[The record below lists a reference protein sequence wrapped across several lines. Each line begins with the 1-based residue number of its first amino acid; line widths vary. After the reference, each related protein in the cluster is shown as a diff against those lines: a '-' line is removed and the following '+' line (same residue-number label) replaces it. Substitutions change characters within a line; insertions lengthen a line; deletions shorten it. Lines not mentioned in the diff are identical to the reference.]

1 MTEEQLKT
9 NIARNIA
16 TLRKKKGLTQTELAE
31 KLSYSDKSVS
41 KWERAEGIPDALV
54 LTNMAELFG
63 VTLNELVADE
73 LPAEKIPT
81 EQHPHRRKVKIIV
94 PIIAAILPLLLGTI
108 AYTVLSILFP
118 LNTRLWLIFVYAA
131 AVSAIIL
138 IVFGHIWWNKVF
150 GGVFVSSLIWI
161 TATCVFLT
169 LRVHK
174 IWLVFTV
181 AAVLQILTILWY
193 IVLPGKNPKNIILK
207 KKKGKDSK

>member
-73 LPAEKIPT
+73 LPAENIPT

-138 IVFGHIWWNKVF
+138 IVFGHI
-150 GGVFVSSLIWI
+150 
-161 TATCVFLT
+161 
-169 LRVHK
+169 
-174 IWLVFTV
+174 
-181 AAVLQILTILWY
+181 
-193 IVLPGKNPKNIILK
+193 
-207 KKKGKDSK
+207 